1 MAKEINLQEE
11 LQKFNFK
18 NSIKVQFHQI
28 DAIGIL
34 YNIQYFYLF
43 ENGRVDYLSNLGFIR
58 NLSDIVQ
65 KFPVMT
71 VNHRIDYL
79 NFAEFHDEVEIFTR
93 VSNIGTSSLI
103 FENLAVK
110 NGEVLLAKSTTA
122 YVYINPFTRTS
133 TPIPEEIKQKLV
145 EFEKGN
151 IILTSKN
158 NENN

>member
-1 MAKEINLQEE
+1 
-11 LQKFNFK
+11 
-18 NSIKVQFHQI
+18 
-28 DAIGIL
+28 
-34 YNIQYFYLF
+34 
-43 ENGRVDYLSNLGFIR
+43 
-58 NLSDIVQ
+58 
-65 KFPVMT
+65 MT

-151 IILTSKN
+151 TILTSKN